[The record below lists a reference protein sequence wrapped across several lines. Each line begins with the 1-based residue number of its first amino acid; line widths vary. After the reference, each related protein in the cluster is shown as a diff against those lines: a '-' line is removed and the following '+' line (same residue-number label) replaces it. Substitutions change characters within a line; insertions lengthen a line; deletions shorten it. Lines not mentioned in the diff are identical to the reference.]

1 MSKAKKLLE
10 IYLISYLVFMT
21 GGYVN
26 DFNSDIFLAAYLVI
40 GALILSWGVYFAYKN
55 KKVFY
60 PLHKYI
66 YGLFLLAGIMSLLH
80 SVNFYLS
87 IKEIWF
93 WLVYLI
99 LFMMM
104 INLVGY
110 GWSWRS
116 LLNSAMIVGAMFNA
130 FVLAEIIYKYSN
142 VERCSRYVHGAN
154 HKAAFIVIVLI
165 VGLAILLDR
174 NKGRILPGLLVVS
187 SVICLMATGS
197 RGGLVAAS
205 LGSLLVIVVT
215 AAHRRIKNKTS
226 LALSSTALVIGP
238 PLSVLFTR
246 PPAVCKSAW
255 SKSILSRVDLWG
267 YSIDLIA
274 RYPLLGSGP
283 DTFGYLA
290 APAFDFA
297 AAATHPHNIYLR
309 ILAERGFIG
318 MIAGIALLLVLVKTL
333 LVDIDHVG
341 SKAAGLGL
349 LAAYLVHGLADVAWM
364 DPFVMR
370 YLAIMF
376 GLILAAPKSTREIT

>member
-10 IYLISYLVFMT
+10 IYLISYLVFMS
-21 GGYVN
+21 GGYPN
-26 DFNSDIFLAAYLVI
+26 EFNSDIFLGFYLVI
-40 GALILSWGVYFAYKN
+40 GALIVSWVVYSATKN
-55 KKVFY
+55 KKLFY
-60 PLHKYI
+60 PPHKYI
-66 YGLFLLAGIMSLLH
+66 YGLFILAGMMSLIH
-80 SVNFYLS
+80 SVNYYLS
-87 IKEIWF
+87 TKEIWF
-93 WLVYLI
+93 WLVYLF

-104 INLVGY
+104 INLVGH
-110 GWSWRS
+110 GWGWRS
-116 LLNSAMIVGAMFNA
+116 LLNSAMIVGALFNA
-130 FVLAEIIYKYSN
+130 FILAEIIYKYST

-154 HKAAFIVIVLI
+154 HKAAFILIVLI

-174 NKGRILPGLLVVS
+174 DKGRILPCLLVVS

-197 RGGLVAAS
+197 RGALVAAS

-215 AAHRRIKNKTS
+215 AAHRGIKKKISFT
-226 LALSSTALVIGP
+226 LSSTALVIGP
-238 PLSVLFTR
+238 PLSILFTR

-255 SKSILSRVDLWG
+255 SNSILRRIDLWRH
-267 YSIDLIA
+267 SIDLIA

-283 DTFGYLA
+283 ETFGYLA

-318 MIAGIALLLVLVKTL
+318 VIAAIALLLVLVKTL
-333 LVDIDHVG
+333 LVDIDHIG

-349 LAAYLVHGLADVAWM
+349 LAAYLIHGLADVAWM

-376 GLILAAPKSTREIT
+376 GLILAAPNLTRER